1 MNWILWVVGAAA
13 AAVLVLFPDLLGG
26 LDLTGLLGGTGQ

>member
-1 MNWILWVVGAAA
+1 MTWILWVVGAV

-26 LDLTGLLGGTGQ
+26 LDLTGLLGGAGQ

>member
-1 MNWILWVVGAAA
+1 MNWIWWVVGAV

-26 LDLTGLLGGTGQ
+26 LDLTGLLGGATQ